1 MAVTIPVNKPIAS
14 VVLTRAG
21 KAAVAAVHGLDV
33 AEDGLSVTFRGDFT
47 KEQDR
52 VLAGI
57 VLAHD
62 WAAIKQAQAAR
73 EARKRQD
80 ALTDPKTLT
89 LEQRVT
95 RLESL
100 LDAE

>member
-1 MAVTIPVNKPIAS
+1 MTFTIPVDKPIAS
-14 VVLTRAG
+14 VALTRAG
-21 KAAVAAVHGLDV
+21 KAAVATVRGIDV

-47 KEQDR
+47 QAQER
-52 VLAGI
+52 TLAGL
-57 VLAHD
+57 VAAHD
-62 WAAIKQAQAAR
+62 GAAIKQAQAAR

-89 LEQRVT
+89 LEARVA